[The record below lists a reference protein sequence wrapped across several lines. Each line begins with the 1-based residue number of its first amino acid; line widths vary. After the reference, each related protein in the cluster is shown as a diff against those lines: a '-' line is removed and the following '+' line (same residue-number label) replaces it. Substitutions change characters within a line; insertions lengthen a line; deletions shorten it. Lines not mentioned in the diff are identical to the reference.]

1 MQKFLWFILV
11 GCLMIFQSD
20 ISYGAEKINP
30 QNHFVQTNNI
40 EKRAS
45 KKATLV
51 VWNGGDNNR
60 IFKFKIHFRY
70 LREQLL
76 QRGYWLNTYPTQP
89 IEGSDLVIVVWRGF
103 PDIPPKMKEK
113 SFLWI
118 METPSSVKY
127 LYQDNYLNQFE
138 KVFTYQKKYV
148 DNKHIFN
155 LAIPYYFS
163 QKVFNAEKAMAQKN
177 VLIAQI
183 AGNHYYDNRFLY
195 HERRKDTVWL
205 LENTHD
211 QYKLYGNGWNKLE
224 KELSDKGKKEFK
236 SVYQGYIPNKQ
247 DAVKPAKFVL
257 AYENASSDDYVT
269 EKIFD
274 VMVGGSVPVYLG
286 APNIT
291 EYVPADCFIDRTKFK
306 SMAELYAYLSSMPD
320 DVYKG
325 YLERIRLFLQKADT
339 HPKNAMRLMDQL
351 IEHIFSDNA
360 MGA

>member
-1 MQKFLWFILV
+1 MKKFLYYMIIGCILL
-11 GCLMIFQSD
+11 GWNGF
-20 ISYGAEKINP
+20 SYGNEMHSPK
-30 QNHFVQTNNI
+30 
-40 EKRAS
+40 S
-45 KKATLV
+45 MKKATLV
-51 VWNGGDNNR
+51 VWEPGRNNR
-60 IFKFKIHFRY
+60 IFNKELPYRY
-70 LREQLL
+70 LREKLYEH
-76 QRGYWLNTYPTQP
+76 GYWLKTHPEQP

-103 PDIPPKMKEK
+103 PDIPPDLKEK
-113 SFLWI
+113 SYLWI
-118 METPSSVKY
+118 METPPTIDH
-127 LYQDNYLNQFE
+127 LYWNKNINQFK
-138 KVFTYQKKYV
+138 KVFTYQRKRV

-155 LAIPYYFS
+155 FAIPYYFKY
-163 QKVFNAEKAMAQKN
+163 KVFNVDEAMAQKN

-291 EYVPADCFIDRTKFK
+291 EYVPADCFIDRKKFK
-306 SMAELYAYLSSMPD
+306 SMAELYTYLSTMPG

-325 YLERIRLFLQKADT
+325 YLERIRSFLQKSDT
-339 HPKNAMRLMDQL
+339 HPKNAIRLIDQL
-351 IEHIFSDNA
+351 IDHIFSDNA
-360 MGA
+360 KPA